1 MENYFNYEKVKQS
14 IKTPQGRNAGILLVV
29 LIIFMCT
36 YWFAGLFSTPGNF
49 RAVKPITDGQ
59 VSQYLTNYIL
69 PELNNKSQYGQPFD
83 MVFSEQ
89 GINDIIA
96 RQVDFNSLQRSG
108 LSDLSVAFK
117 RNRILLTGRTVYR
130 GFNFIVT
137 IVLKPYI
144 NREGYLYF
152 GAAKVEV
159 GESRIPFVAEAI
171 KRKIVY
177 SLAVPSS
184 DSNTPKFTRM
194 LFNSGKIEPVFS
206 LNKQK
211 LRIKQ
216 FTVQNKQLTIQFQPE

>member
-1 MENYFNYEKVKQS
+1 
-14 IKTPQGRNAGILLVV
+14 
-29 LIIFMCT
+29 MCA
-36 YWFAGLFSTPGNF
+36 YWFAGLFSTPANY
-49 RAVKPITDGQ
+49 RPVKPITDGQ

-69 PELNNKSQYGQPFD
+69 PELNNKSQYGQPFE

-96 RQVDFNSLQRSG
+96 RQVNFKNLQKSG
-108 LSDLSVAFK
+108 LSDLSVSFK
-117 RNRILLTGRTVYR
+117 RGRILLTGRTVYR

-171 KRKIVY
+171 KRKIIY
-177 SLAVPSS
+177 GLADPSN
-184 DSNTPKFTRM
+184 DSNASNFTGM

-206 LNKQK
+206 FNKRK
-211 LRIKQ
+211 LRIKK

>member
-1 MENYFNYEKVKQS
+1 MKNYFNYEEVKQS
-14 IKTPQGRNAGILLVV
+14 IKTPQGRNTVILLVV
-29 LIIFMCT
+29 LIILMCA
-36 YWFAGLFSTPGNF
+36 YWFAGLFSTPGNY

-69 PELNNKSQYGQPFD
+69 PELNNKSQYGQPFE

-137 IVLKPYI
+137 IVLKPYV

-152 GAAKVEV
+152 GASKV
-159 GESRIPFVAEAI
+159 
-171 KRKIVY
+171 
-177 SLAVPSS
+177 
-184 DSNTPKFTRM
+184 
-194 LFNSGKIEPVFS
+194 
-206 LNKQK
+206 
-211 LRIKQ
+211 
-216 FTVQNKQLTIQFQPE
+216 

>member
-1 MENYFNYEKVKQS
+1 
-14 IKTPQGRNAGILLVV
+14 
-29 LIIFMCT
+29 
-36 YWFAGLFSTPGNF
+36 
-49 RAVKPITDGQ
+49 
-59 VSQYLTNYIL
+59 
-69 PELNNKSQYGQPFD
+69 

-108 LSDLSVAFK
+108 LSDLSVTFK
-117 RNRILLTGRTVYR
+117 HNRILLTGRTVYR

-144 NREGYLYF
+144 NREGSLYF

-159 GESRIPFVAEAI
+159 GESRIPFAAEAI

-184 DSNTPKFTRM
+184 DSNTPNFTKM

-211 LRIKQ
+211 LRIKE

>member
-1 MENYFNYEKVKQS
+1 MKNYFNYEKVKQS
-14 IKTPQGRNAGILLVV
+14 IKTPQGRNAGILSVV
-29 LIIFMCT
+29 LIIFMCA
-36 YWFAGLFSTPGNF
+36 YWIAGLFSTPGNYK
-49 RAVKPITDGQ
+49 AVKPITDGQ

-69 PELNNKSQYGQPFD
+69 PELNNKSQYGQPFE

-96 RQVDFNSLQRSG
+96 RQVDFNSLQRAG
-108 LSDLSVAFK
+108 LSDVSVTFK
-117 RNRILLTGRTVYR
+117 HSRILLTGRTVYR

-152 GAAKVEV
+152 GASKVEV

-177 SLAVPSS
+177 SLANPLS
-184 DSNTPKFTRM
+184 DSNTSNFTGM

-206 LNKQK
+206 LNQRK
-211 LRIKQ
+211 LRIKK